1 MKQAREAFISYML
14 HQVLKVFSTTNV
26 PYTEIKELLEYVLI
40 PAISFFILVTFDIRW
55 LSYRRFLLI
64 HLFVHIY
71 GFFETKIISIV
82 VNVPS
87 ILLENNVIFG
97 IISYC

>member
-40 PAISFFILVTFDIRW
+40 PAIWIL
-55 LSYRRFLLI
+55 
-64 HLFVHIY
+64 
-71 GFFETKIISIV
+71 
-82 VNVPS
+82 
-87 ILLENNVIFG
+87 
-97 IISYC
+97 